1 MNNKI
6 KILTV
11 QFDVTGLSEKAIARL
26 TKNITLQ
33 GDFSNHST
41 AVDSTSFTIEDE
53 FGADLFN
60 VSVREVD
67 TEDV

>member
-1 MNNKI
+1 MSGKV

-11 QFDVTGLSEKAIARL
+11 QFDVTDLDEKCIARL
-26 TKNITLQ
+26 TKNVTLQ
-33 GDFSNHST
+33 SCFHNHSSEI
-41 AVDSTSFTIEDE
+41 DKYHFSEEDE
-53 FGADLFN
+53 YEADVFN